1 MARAEGGLDR
11 FSVRESIPRN
21 RHFFADVK
29 DLALPE
35 ASVSV
40 EYEQVDAHR
49 LEARLLSEQFAYF
62 VHLSTGLETTA
73 FSDNYFDL
81 EPGVAHTITVS
92 DAHTDLRPEQ
102 ITVRQYLH

>member
-1 MARAEGGLDR
+1 M
-11 FSVRESIPRN
+11 
-21 RHFFADVK
+21 
-29 DLALPE
+29 
-35 ASVSV
+35 
-40 EYEQVDAHR
+40 
-49 LEARLLSEQFAYF
+49 
-62 VHLSTGLETTA
+62 HLSTGLETTA